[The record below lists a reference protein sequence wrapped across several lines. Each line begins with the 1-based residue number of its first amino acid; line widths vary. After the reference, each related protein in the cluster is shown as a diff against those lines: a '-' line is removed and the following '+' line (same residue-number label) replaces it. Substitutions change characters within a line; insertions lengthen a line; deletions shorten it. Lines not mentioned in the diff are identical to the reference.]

1 MRFFSSIIHF
11 HSLSFKY
18 FTPKLFGIRMS
29 KLLLNWRLAIVEK
42 GLDDGRRCPLCGK
55 ILRKDH
61 KVCAICR
68 QDSDKALVTE

>member
-1 MRFFSSIIHF
+1 
-11 HSLSFKY
+11 
-18 FTPKLFGIRMS
+18 MS